1 VTTTCLDTHYCS
13 LGNRGDGPC
22 WLPLYLYSNTID
34 IKLRPECL
42 PLASVSRHKGEE
54 DNNNMTTRC
63 CCCGQTAVQRSR
75 LDHYLSSFSPLE
87 DKIKHEPIIQCT
99 NPKCIIQCTNPKCN
113 GVQYFSCAMLFM
125 DRVSEKVPRQVANI
139 HPWVVALRHYHENQD
154 DCVHLPDVI
163 EVPCCISCSLSIT
176 IPEGM
181 KPSLVPFT
189 N

>member
-1 VTTTCLDTHYCS
+1 M
-13 LGNRGDGPC
+13 
-22 WLPLYLYSNTID
+22 
-34 IKLRPECL
+34 
-42 PLASVSRHKGEE
+42 SRHKGEE

-63 CCCGQTAVQRSR
+63 CCCGPTAVQRSR
-75 LDHYLSSFSPLE
+75 LDHYLSSSSSIK

-99 NPKCIIQCTNPKCN
+99 NPKCNGIQN
-113 GVQYFSCAMLFM
+113 FSCAMLFM
-125 DRVSEKVPRQVANI
+125 DRVSEKVPRHVANI

-181 KPSLVPFT
+181 KPSLSPIKAPIPVMVDKIVVECI
-189 N
+189 NSSNLN